1 MAIKVSNTIIIDD
14 DFTVSNV
21 ADTSG
26 FYDDLHAIATATT
39 NNINFTTPIMTCTLS
54 AATTFTVSSGATGR
68 TCMLLLDTSSV
79 PYAPTFP
86 SDINWIN
93 NTEPTWSSYQ
103 HWQITF
109 LYVDTNDIRGTAVGF
124 TGTTPTES
132 VSLHG
137 TGNAAGGS
145 NADSTTT
152 SMPPTADCIFGMR
165 FRADGNIEKYTNG
178 TAQGQT
184 GYWTYS
190 TSKWNNITPSQTY
203 YIRASNDNGNL
214 TFPITLSTS
223 GSDSASINTW
233 VALTGSPQFRYRV
246 SGPRTGVGT
255 LEGLMKI
262 EISSTSNGS
271 NIIATGYYY
280 WEVNGTA

>member
-1 MAIKVSNTIIIDD
+1 MAIKVSNTIVIDD
-14 DFTVSNV
+14 DFSVSNI

-79 PYAPTFP
+79 PYAPTWP
-86 SDINWIN
+86 SAINWEN

-109 LYVDTNDIRGTAVGF
+109 LYVDSNDIRASAVGF

-132 VSLHG
+132 ITLHG
-137 TGNAAGGS
+137 TGNAANGG
-145 NADSTTT
+145 NANSTTT

-184 GYWTYS
+184 GYWTFS
-190 TSKWNNITPSQTY
+190 TSSWNNITPSQTY

-214 TFPITLSTS
+214 SYPTTLSTS
-223 GSDSASINTW
+223 GSDSDTINTW
-233 VALTGSPQFRYRV
+233 LALTSNRQFRYRV
-246 SGPRTGVGT
+246 AGPRSNVAQR
-255 LEGLMKI
+255 EGLMKI
-262 EISSTSNGS
+262 EIASDSGGS
-271 NIIATGYYY
+271 NILATGYYY

>member
-14 DFTVSNV
+14 DFSVGNI

-26 FYDDLHAIATATT
+26 FYDDLHAIAVATT
-39 NNINFTTPIMTCTLS
+39 NNINFTPPIMTCTLS

-79 PYAPTFP
+79 PYAPTWP
-86 SDINWIN
+86 SDVNWEN

-109 LYVDTNDIRGTAVGF
+109 LYVDSNDIRGSAVGF
-124 TGTTPTES
+124 TGSTPSES
-132 VSLHG
+132 ISLHG

-152 SMPPTADCIFGMR
+152 SMPVTADCIFGMR

-214 TFPITLSTS
+214 TFPTTLSTS
-223 GSDSASINTW
+223 YSDTLNTW
-233 VALTGSPQFRYRV
+233 LALSSSRQFRYEV
-246 SGPRTGVGT
+246 AGPRNQVGT

-262 EISSTSNGS
+262 EIASDSGGS
-271 NIIATGYYY
+271 NIVATGYYY

>member
-1 MAIKVSNTIIIDD
+1 VAIKVSNTIIIDD

-68 TCMLLLDTSSV
+68 SCMLLLDTSSV
-79 PYAPTFP
+79 PYAPTWP

-124 TGTTPTES
+124 TGSTPTES
-132 VSLHG
+132 ISLHG

-145 NADSTTT
+145 QANSTTT
-152 SMPPTADCIFGMR
+152 SMPPTADAIFGMR
-165 FRADGNIEKYTNG
+165 FLADGNIEKYTNG

-184 GYWTYS
+184 GYWTFS

>member
-14 DFTVSNV
+14 DFSVGNI

-26 FYDDLHAIATATT
+26 FYDDLHAVAVSTT

-79 PYAPTFP
+79 PYAPTWP
-86 SDINWIN
+86 SDVNWEN

-109 LYVDTNDIRGTAVGF
+109 LYVDTNDIRGSAVGF

-132 VSLHG
+132 ISLHG

-152 SMPPTADCIFGMR
+152 SMPVTADCIFGMR
-165 FRADGNIEKYTNG
+165 FRSDGNIEKYTNG

-214 TFPITLSTS
+214 TFPTTLSTS
-223 GSDSASINTW
+223 YSDTLNTW
-233 VALTGSPQFRYRV
+233 LALSSSRQFRYEV
-246 SGPRTGVGT
+246 AGPRNQVGT

-262 EISSTSNGS
+262 EIASDSGGS
-271 NIIATGYYY
+271 NIVATGYYY